1 MRVSGRDVRRS
12 AAGFTLIELMI
23 TVLVVA
29 LLAAVGFPSYQDHV
43 RKAKRAEGKSAL
55 MRAAQLE
62 ERWYTTNQTY
72 TTDLGPLFGLQSGAA
87 VRSGEDDPARGNYNL
102 TIAAAA
108 VGGLQQGYT
117 LIATPNTDRTSG
129 GGFDD
134 PDCNVL
140 TLSST
145 GVRTYSGTTTRSSKD
160 LCW

>member
-1 MRVSGRDVRRS
+1 MTVTAHNVRPG
-12 AAGFTLIELMI
+12 AAGFTLIEVMI
-23 TVLVVA
+23 AVLIVA
-29 LLAAVGFPSYQDHV
+29 LLAAVGFPSYQDHL
-43 RKAKRAEGKSAL
+43 RKSKRAEGKAAL
-55 MRAAQLE
+55 MKAAQLQ
-62 ERWYTTNQTY
+62 ERSYTTNGTY

-87 VRSGEDDPARGNYNL
+87 VRSGEDASLGNYNL

-117 LIATPNTDRTSG
+117 LIATPNTDRTTG
-129 GGFDD
+129 GGFED

-145 GVRTYSGTTTRSSKD
+145 GVRTYSGTTTKSSKE